1 MFEIFQYDFMVR
13 AFVSGLIIAV
23 IAPLIGAFL
32 VFRRYSY
39 MADTLGH
46 VSLLGV
52 VVASLVGIP
61 PLFGALGV
69 SVLFSFGIEAL
80 RQNKKFFGES
90 ILSLF
95 LSGSLAL
102 ALVLASFQKGF
113 SNQIMSFLFGSITTV
128 SQEDI
133 VTMAI
138 LGSIIFLSVS
148 FFYKKF
154 FLITLDEELSRAE
167 GLPTRWYNF
176 GMIFLSALTVAI
188 SLRIVGVLLIGAL
201 MVIPVM
207 AAVQWGKS
215 FLQTIFLGVIFS
227 VVSTVAGLWVSFYFE
242 SPTGPMIVLFSL
254 VFFLFSLVFSKKNG
268 AKKLA
273 KREKN

>member
-1 MFEIFQYDFMVR
+1 
-13 AFVSGLIIAV
+13 
-23 IAPLIGAFL
+23 
-32 VFRRYSY
+32 
-39 MADTLGH
+39 
-46 VSLLGV
+46 
-52 VVASLVGIP
+52 
-61 PLFGALGV
+61 
-69 SVLFSFGIEAL
+69 
-80 RQNKKFFGES
+80 
-90 ILSLF
+90 
-95 LSGSLAL
+95 
-102 ALVLASFQKGF
+102 
-113 SNQIMSFLFGSITTV
+113 
-128 SQEDI
+128 
-133 VTMAI
+133 
-138 LGSIIFLSVS
+138 
-148 FFYKKF
+148 
-154 FLITLDEELSRAE
+154 
-167 GLPTRWYNF
+167 
-176 GMIFLSALTVAI
+176 MIFLSALTVAI